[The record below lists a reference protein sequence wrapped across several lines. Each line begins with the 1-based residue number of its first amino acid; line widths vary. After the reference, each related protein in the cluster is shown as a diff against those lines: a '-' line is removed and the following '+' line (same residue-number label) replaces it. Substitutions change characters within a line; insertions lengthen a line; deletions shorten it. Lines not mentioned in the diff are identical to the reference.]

1 GELIGGELIGG
12 ELIGGE
18 LIGGELIGG
27 ELIGGELIGGERADH
42 GRRHGTTRKGD
53 AVGSDVT
60 ALNRAVDEGRLWID
74 EVLVADGAHDRCA
87 RRYEQLADEVEA
99 QIRVLS
105 AAASLPGF
113 GGFASGAALRSGFE
127 GKADDAVT
135 RLREYADA
143 ARALAQT
150 FRAAAAA
157 YTRSDDELATALGR
171 ADIAGATH
179 A

>member
-1 GELIGGELIGG
+1 M
-12 ELIGGE
+12 
-18 LIGGELIGG
+18 
-27 ELIGGELIGGERADH
+27 R
-42 GRRHGTTRKGD
+42 
-53 AVGSDVT
+53 SDVT
-60 ALNRAVDEGRLWID
+60 ALNRAVDEGQLWID
-74 EVLVADGAHDRCA
+74 GVLVADGAHDRCA
-87 RRYEQLADEVEA
+87 RRYEQLADEVDA

-105 AAASLPGF
+105 EATSLPGF

-127 GKADDAVT
+127 GKADDAVV

-157 YTRSDDELATALGR
+157 YTRSDDELASAVGR
-171 ADIAGATH
+171 IDPTGAIR